1 MISTRVNL
9 ASIKSGESLTEP
21 LPLSQYPTAI
31 ADVQKQ
37 ILVQEQRIRQLKY
50 QLVEFDL
57 KIEQAIADDPQ
68 LKNEQLRDTK
78 RLGWKNAQK
87 YRDIVSQK
95 EEAEDQ
101 LKTLKIQLE
110 QLRAYFEVE
119 KLLLRERIASM
130 EKC

>member
-68 LKNEQLRDTK
+68 LKNEQLRDAK

-87 YRDIVSQK
+87 YRDIVAQK

-110 QLRAYFEVE
+110 QLKAYFEVE